1 MRWTVTDNIYVETWR
16 QALEFANAELTI
28 DQITRRH
35 GAPKSTSQ
43 ARNYEKQA
51 AQARVCVL
59 QAKEYFDAARSS
71 SLFTSPNHAYYGAV
85 ALASLCL
92 LILGDGT
99 KSLDRLRATASNR
112 HHGLNFTTR
121 ATAAS
126 ACRGV
131 TLLDDSFV
139 EPLPAGHFANWY
151 QALPNHG
158 PVYAFKRINHGTT
171 YSKTYAFAGYYP
183 VEKYDKVCGRKQSI
197 TQLLRFLPDLDDDL
211 QRSGIGAIR
220 SRTTHEHELA
230 SDGTQT
236 HKWSIH
242 SCRTPEAREKLLS
255 EFLVSPSAV
264 ENVSCVMADD
274 SASAIVTF
282 RHAKDDRPKFQWPNC
297 RETLNHDSISYV
309 GAPDSHELTDLYQV
323 AFQLS
328 MLARYYPDIW
338 VACLESRCRA
348 AKIIERT
355 LEVIVKKLPILALS
369 AILGDT
375 VIISTHREPWLQ

>member
-16 QALEFANAELTI
+16 QILEFANAELTVDRI
-28 DQITRRH
+28 ARRH
-35 GAPKSTSQ
+35 GAPKSAAH
-43 ARNYEKQA
+43 ARNYAKQA

-59 QAKEYFDAARSS
+59 QAKEYFDAARTA
-71 SLFTSPNHAYYGAV
+71 SLFTSPNHAYYGAI

-99 KSLDRLRATASNR
+99 KSLDKLRATVSNR
-112 HHGLNFTTR
+112 HHGLIFTTA

-126 ACRGV
+126 AVHGV
-131 TLLDDSFV
+131 TLLDESFV
-139 EPLPAGHFANWY
+139 EPQPAGHFANWY
-151 QALPNHG
+151 KALPNHG
-158 PVYAFKRINHGTT
+158 PVYAHKRVVHGPT
-171 YSKTYAFAGYYP
+171 YSKTYSFVGYYP
-183 VEKYDKVCGRKQSI
+183 VEAYSEVCGKRKSI
-197 TQLLRFLPDLDDDL
+197 TQLARFLPDLDDDL

-230 SDGTQT
+230 ADGTQK

-242 SCRTPEAREKLLS
+242 SCGSSGAREQLLA
-255 EFLVSPSAV
+255 EFLIAPSAV
-264 ENVSCVMADD
+264 ENVSCVMAEDT
-274 SASAIVTF
+274 ASAIVTI
-282 RHAKDDRPKFQWPNC
+282 RHAKDERPRFRWPNC
-297 RETLNHDSISYV
+297 RDTLNHDSISYV
-309 GAPDSHELTDLYQV
+309 GAPDSHEITDLYQI

-328 MLARYYPDIW
+328 MLSRYYPDVW

-355 LEVIVKKLPILALS
+355 VEIIIKKLPILALS
-369 AILGDT
+369 AVLGET